1 MSKELL
7 GTLIIVVLKARNL
20 PDPHSFYKS
29 DVYTQVSLNNETKS
43 TPVDVKGGQH
53 PVWDAELRF
62 PIMKDAAAKFRELK
76 VSCWSKEPRTD
87 EKLGEG
93 KIDISETL
101 KTGEFDDWIS
111 LSTPEAGVRGDV
123 YLEMTFYAAAPMPAT
138 TNRLSAAPGAQL
150 LRRPSKLSQA
160 DRLSRPAIQPS
171 PLSTN
176 GSKFTQPDNRIRRE
190 LSPLRNNQL
199 ASGHVSPPHPRSTS
213 VSPQRLNAPLPEE
226 PDRIQS
232 PPIPSTLLPGAGRA
246 KPTPQPVQPT
256 QLPTGALPAIL
267 RPGNPNAP
275 ARTPVPTA
283 AAQEH
288 AVQPSHNSGQPSSY
302 YHHPP
307 PEQPAHPVQ
316 PSHNPGPPSTQYTVP
331 IEPQRQVSYGQ
342 VTGNPYAEPHIRS
355 QSQHAN
361 TGYGSP
367 PVHAAATP
375 VPQAVPEL
383 WRTYDTSAPLSFPVP
398 VVSPVRESY
407 LPHSPPTSNTL
418 GPRSPGPTFARPTQG
433 WGREPRDVQ
442 DIQRQTRYQSPL
454 PLPPSPPAVV
464 SSSPPAQTV
473 QPAAA
478 AAVPTPAPARR
489 NSADAALLEAHRKA
503 EREAAQRKEQ
513 EDKDLE
519 LARQLDREL
528 NL

>member
-7 GTLIIVVLKARNL
+7 GTLIIVVLKAKNL

-29 DVYTQVSLNNETKS
+29 DVYTQVSLNNESKS

-62 PIMKDAAAKFRELK
+62 PVMKDSAAKFRELK

-93 KIDISETL
+93 KIDITETL

-138 TNRLSAAPGAQL
+138 SNRLSAAPGAQL

-160 DRLSRPAIQPS
+160 DRLSRPATKPS

-176 GSKFTQPDNRIRRE
+176 GSQFTQPDNRIRRE

-213 VSPQRLNAPLPEE
+213 VSLQRLNAPLPEE
-226 PDRIQS
+226 PDRMQS

-246 KPTPQPVQPT
+246 KPTPQPVQPA

-283 AAQEH
+283 APQEH

-316 PSHNPGPPSTQYTVP
+316 PSHNPGPPSTQYAPP

-342 VTGNPYAEPHIRS
+342 VTGNPYAEPHIRP

-361 TGYGSP
+361 AGYGSP
-367 PVHAAATP
+367 PVHAATTP

-383 WRTYDTSAPLSFPVP
+383 WRTYDASAPLSFPVP
-398 VVSPVRESY
+398 AVSPVRESY
-407 LPHSPPTSNTL
+407 LHHSPPASHTL
-418 GPRSPGPTFARPTQG
+418 GPRSPGPTFTPTHS
-433 WGREPRDVQ
+433 WGREPRDIQ
-442 DIQRQTRYQSPL
+442 DIHRQTRYQSPL
-454 PLPPSPPAVV
+454 PLPPSATTVG
-464 SSSPPAQTV
+464 SSPPPAQIV
-473 QPAAA
+473 QPAAPA
-478 AAVPTPAPARR
+478 PAPAPAPARR
-489 NSADAALLEAHRKA
+489 SSTDAALLEAHRKA

>member
-1 MSKELL
+1 
-7 GTLIIVVLKARNL
+7 
-20 PDPHSFYKS
+20 
-29 DVYTQVSLNNETKS
+29 
-43 TPVDVKGGQH
+43 
-53 PVWDAELRF
+53 
-62 PIMKDAAAKFRELK
+62 MKDSAAKFRELK

-93 KIDISETL
+93 NIDITETL

-111 LSTPEAGVRGDV
+111 LSIPEVGARGEV
-123 YLEMTFYAAAPMPAT
+123 YLEMTFYAAAPMPASS
-138 TNRLSAAPGAQL
+138 NRLSAAPGAQL
-150 LRRPSKLSQA
+150 LRRPSKFSQA
-160 DRLSRPAIQPS
+160 DRLSRPATKPS

-176 GSKFTQPDNRIRRE
+176 GSKFTQPDNRIRQE

-232 PPIPSTLLPGAGRA
+232 PHPIYPSSGAGRA

-256 QLPTGALPAIL
+256 SLPTGALPAIL

-275 ARTPVPTA
+275 ARTPVPA
-283 AAQEH
+283 AAPQEH
-288 AVQPSHNSGQPSSY
+288 A
-302 YHHPP
+302 
-307 PEQPAHPVQ
+307 
-316 PSHNPGPPSTQYTVP
+316 PSHNPGPPSTQFALP

-342 VTGNPYAEPHIRS
+342 VTGNPYAEPHIRP

-367 PVHAAATP
+367 PVHAATKP

-383 WRTYDTSAPLSFPVP
+383 WRTYDASAPLSFPVP
-398 VVSPVRESY
+398 AAPSVRESY
-407 LPHSPPTSNTL
+407 LHHSPPASHTL
-418 GPRSPGPTFARPTQG
+418 GPRSPGPTFTPPHS

-442 DIQRQTRYQSPL
+442 DIYRQTRYQSPL
-454 PLPPSPPAVV
+454 PLPPSPPTVGPI
-464 SSSPPAQTV
+464 PPLAQIV

-478 AAVPTPAPARR
+478 AAPARR
-489 NSADAALLEAHRKA
+489 SSTDAALLEAHRKV